1 MKKRALGNTGIQIS
15 EIAFGGVE
23 IGIPYGI
30 GVKSEADML
39 TEADAIKLLHNA
51 LDSGINFFDTAR
63 LYGESERIMG
73 KAFSDRRQKAILA
86 TKCRHLRDSNGEIPS
101 YAGLNKRVQAS
112 LKESLQALRTD
123 YIDLYMVHYADI
135 DLLANEDVL
144 NLFTKLREEGTA
156 RAIGVSVYKT
166 EETRQ
171 AIQAHVWDAIQL
183 PFNLMDQS
191 QGHYFHDAAQN
202 GIGIIVRSV
211 LMRGML
217 SDRMPTLH
225 PALKDVETHLAKYR
239 RLLRAGFTHL
249 PQLATKFALAHPEVS
264 AVLVGI
270 DKQAY
275 LEDALNAVKGVY
287 MDDDLLKEAQA
298 LAYPDPAFLN
308 LAEWD
313 KNGWL

>member
-1 MKKRALGNTGIQIS
+1 MQKRALGNTGIQIS

-23 IGIPYGI
+23 IGLPYGI

-51 LDSGINFFDTAR
+51 LDCGINFFDTAR

-73 KAFSDRRQKAILA
+73 NAFYGRRQEVVLA
-86 TKCRHLRDSNGEIPS
+86 TKCRHLRDPEGKIPS
-101 YAGLNKRVQAS
+101 YAGLNELVRAS
-112 LKESLQALRTD
+112 LRESLQALGTD
-123 YIDLYMVHYADI
+123 YIDLYMVHYADQN
-135 DLLANEDVL
+135 LLANEDLLRV
-144 NLFTKLREEGTA
+144 FTKLREEGTV

-166 EETRQ
+166 EETRR
-171 AIQAHVWDAIQL
+171 AIQCKEWNAIQL

-191 QGHYFHDAAQN
+191 QGTYFTDAARE
-202 GIGIIVRSV
+202 GIGLIVRSV

-217 SDRMPTLH
+217 SDRMSKLH
-225 PALKDVETHLAKYR
+225 PALKDVEAHLGKYR
-239 RLLRAGFTHL
+239 SLLRAGFTHL

-270 DKQAY
+270 DKQDY
-275 LEDALNAVKGVY
+275 LEDALDAVNGVY
-287 MDDDLLKEAQA
+287 MDEDLLKEAQA

-308 LAEWD
+308 LTEWD
-313 KNGWL
+313 KKGWL